1 MIPAEI
7 NESIIVVRIMA
18 LIAYYILRKSFLPSY
33 RCRNTS
39 KPHPIAHMR
48 NADLYD
54 DHQMCPIAL
63 TKLLSHP
70 QLSMNSLIPLE
81 ELVVSTNIFYRLF

>member
-1 MIPAEI
+1 
-7 NESIIVVRIMA
+7 
-18 LIAYYILRKSFLPSY
+18 
-33 RCRNTS
+33 
-39 KPHPIAHMR
+39 MR

-81 ELVVSTNIFYRLF
+81 ELVVSTNIFYRLFSNEILCTAHATFYSLKFTSLYIRYWSIAQTVGTCGFSN

>member
-1 MIPAEI
+1 
-7 NESIIVVRIMA
+7 
-18 LIAYYILRKSFLPSY
+18 
-33 RCRNTS
+33 
-39 KPHPIAHMR
+39 MR

-70 QLSMNSLIPLE
+70 QLSMSSLIPLE
-81 ELVVSTNIFYRLF
+81 ELVVSTNIFYRLFLMKYYVLHMLPFYSLKFTSLYIRY